1 MTYPDFRRLLLA
13 AGDTPDL
20 TAYISDEGGSVPAA
34 DLDLLPIIHQMGHG
48 DLTIRSIAQACGLS
62 VRRLGHELGISY
74 TTTSKWSDGS
84 RSPSPWQ
91 LPLIAYA
98 ALSMVEDQGERRF
111 IATIEAMSDTCR
123 IPVLT
128 LRDAV
133 TGALHYSQ
141 AYISAHH
148 GRIHRLDAEHMA
160 YLEAIADKYNAS
172 IVYAIADQ
180 NIVIGSDGLLMQ

>member
-20 TAYISDEGGSVPAA
+20 TAYVADEGGSVPAA
-34 DLDLLPIIHQMGHG
+34 DLPLLPIIHQMGQG
-48 DLTIRSIAQACGLS
+48 YLTIRSIAQACGLS

-98 ALSMVEDQGERRF
+98 AIS
-111 IATIEAMSDTCR
+111 
-123 IPVLT
+123 LT
-128 LRDAV
+128 G
-133 TGALHYSQ
+133 GA
-141 AYISAHH
+141 
-148 GRIHRLDAEHMA
+148 DE
-160 YLEAIADKYNAS
+160 
-172 IVYAIADQ
+172 
-180 NIVIGSDGLLMQ
+180 